1 MVYSLKTFANGIN
14 VGTTA
19 GKVHLG
25 ADSGKLK
32 LTSGGE
38 STLIQPGAGIVGDG
52 GVQIVANTSVL
63 PFPVSGVT
71 NGALYFASAN
81 NALFLKSGSG
91 WYKIATV
98 NQAPSIT
105 LSSST
110 ATITGDNLTLDFT
123 YTKVDPDGM
132 TPTVTLANSGIA
144 TTDVCTITHTT
155 SNNHV
160 RAVFDGTTELSD
172 VTITLT
178 VSDGISTGV
187 GTMTISTSYST
198 LIAES
203 ENTIMTLKAVGN
215 NLQNWSPT
223 DSSDSGH
230 TVNLVG
236 VQFGSQMQAMSP
248 YSTGGWSAS
257 FGGQSLYKGYKNT
270 TRNGTYGSPN
280 TSYNYGDGTTDF
292 YARMPQLIKWSSDY
306 WPPTST
312 NNIRFSTG
320 TPSGNANDWTMECW
334 VYTTRMSQNDGS
346 NRYII
351 DMRGDSNNN
360 NAPVLYQDGSG
371 QFTHYIGGLYG
382 TTYLTNLEQA
392 QPHKWYHLAVE
403 RYGTTTT
410 LYVNGSPV
418 DSHTTSY
425 EIDIS
430 ASSSNPMVIG
440 YNRGATTQAWT
451 GLVSDMR
458 FTRKQAI
465 YKGKFTPPT
474 EALTATA
481 NTAMLTCNKPYAI
494 GLSDGDGTNA
504 TDILVGSNANFLP
517 FSPYQHT
524 APHDKDAQVGSSGNG
539 GKYQIPASSDFNFGY
554 LGGGST
560 TQPIC
565 IELWYWQDSPS
576 HVAFTL
582 LDTRNTSSNS
592 PSGAQ
597 GIVIHR
603 KSDSKLYVS
612 YGAYGSTSVT
622 DFLSDSNPMVNGQW
636 THVAVTV
643 NAAGTWNL
651 YVNGNSRASSTTVL
665 WHGGT
670 GPITLNHR
678 HDGGG
683 HGGSTGLGQVR
694 IVKGDPVYRN
704 VFQVPN
710 GPLTK
715 TGGTYKTTKRPN
727 NGSASAANNNITASH
742 TKLLLNWNN
751 YKWYD
756 ASGGIPMWGEEPSN
770 SVGMGPVTS
779 TTQQKFSTPSV
790 KFNGTDEAIDFA
802 NGYLA
807 KVMSGAHWR
816 EDITIEGWAYH
827 DNATVAADAN
837 GFDRGFFNLGAAGGT
852 TNVNHDKLYIDHSRG
867 NKISYYHGGKAS
879 GADASNSGGSAWT
892 LDHGG
897 SAFTGQTWHHI
908 ALVRKQGDMVKIYID
923 GEPSGYAKHQGEI
936 GGWGYK
942 YLGSAGY
949 ETSGGYKWSGPW
961 LGYLSQWR
969 WTKGLG
975 RYPFEPKKETL
986 TTTTSFQQ
994 GITCNASNVKLL
1006 AATTND
1012 PTHDASGVGATLSV
1026 NNSMTASTF
1035 APRGDMYSL
1044 LGNASGATSDAQ
1056 KTVDTPSSTSN
1067 YQIGTGQF
1075 TLECWV
1081 CIVLA
1086 GSGFSNVSSPI
1097 ISAMES
1103 SSSANLQLKYNHSYY
1118 SLEGTGSGVSF
1129 GGSSNTETD
1138 FRMKS
1143 HWQDYGGATYDY
1155 GGSQKPHWRH
1165 IAISR
1170 DASKIYAF
1178 VDGNCIYRATHSTNI
1193 ANDRF
1198 RIGGNGSTGIYGY
1211 ISNVR
1216 FVKGQCLY
1224 KEAFTPATALMP
1236 GI

>member
-1 MVYSLKTFANGIN
+1 MVYSLKYFANGIN

-32 LTSGGE
+32 LTSGGS

-52 GVQIVANTSVL
+52 GVTIVANTSVL
-63 PFPVSGVT
+63 PFPVGSVT
-71 NGALYFASAN
+71 NGALYFASGN

-160 RAVFDGTTELSD
+160 RAVFDGETELSD

-198 LIAES
+198 LVSES
-203 ENTIMTLKAVGN
+203 ENVIYTMKNVGN
-215 NLQNWSPT
+215 NGQNFTIS
-223 DSSDSGH
+223 DSSDSNH
-230 TVNLVG
+230 TVSHVG
-236 VQFGSQMQAMSP
+236 TSWGPQQQQTISP
-248 YSTGGWSAS
+248 YSINGWSAS
-257 FGGQSLYKGYKNT
+257 FGGYSLNKGYNS
-270 TRNGTYGSPN
+270 GSYSGGFHV
-280 TSYNYGDGTTDF
+280 TL
-292 YARMPQLIKWSSDY
+292 PQKIIWSSDY

-320 TPSGNANDWTMECW
+320 TPSGNANDFTLECW
-334 VYTTRMSQNDGS
+334 VYTTRQSLNMGS
-346 NRYII
+346 SRYII
-351 DMRGDSNNN
+351 DMRGDSNSGKGP
-360 NAPVLYQDGSG
+360 AIYQDGSG
-371 QFTHYIGGLYG
+371 KFTAWVGGYYSES
-382 TTYLTNLEQA
+382 TSWIQDVSQA
-392 QPHKWYHLAVE
+392 QPHKWYHLCYE
-403 RYGTTTT
+403 RYGTATTF
-410 LYVNGSPV
+410 YVNGSPV
-418 DSHTTSY
+418 GTIANSSY
-425 EIDIS
+425 ELDIS
-430 ASSSNPMVIG
+430 ASSSSPMIIG
-440 YNRGATTQAWT
+440 YNRGATTQTWT
-451 GLVSDMR
+451 GLVHDVR

-465 YKGKFTPPT
+465 YKGKFIPPT
-474 EALTATA
+474 EPLTATA
-481 NTAMLTCNKPYAI
+481 NTALLTCNKPYAV

-504 TDILVGSNANFLP
+504 TDILVGSNANFVP
-517 FSPYQHT
+517 FSPYKHS
-524 APHDKDAQVGSSGNG
+524 APHDKDAQCGSTGYG
-539 GKYQIPASSDFNFGY
+539 GKYQIPASSDFTWGY

-565 IELWYWQDSPS
+565 IELWFWANSPS
-576 HVAFTL
+576 NVAHTL

-603 KSDSKLYVS
+603 KNDNKLYVS
-612 YGAYGSTSVT
+612 YGAYGSTSIT
-622 DFLSDSNPMVNGQW
+622 DFLSDSNAMNSAQW

-651 YVNGNSRASSTTVL
+651 YVNGNSRSSSSTTV

-678 HDGGG
+678 HDGTG
-683 HGGSTGLGQVR
+683 HGGTVALGQVR

-715 TGGTYKTTKRPN
+715 TGGGYKTTKRPN
-727 NGSASAANNNITASH
+727 NGAASAANNSITASH

-751 YKWYD
+751 YKMYD
-756 ASGGIPMWGEEPSN
+756 TTGGWSQWGEETSYSN
-770 SVGMGPVTS
+770 GMGPRTS
-779 TTQQKFSTPSV
+779 TTVQKFSTPSL
-790 KFNGTDEAIDFA
+790 KFNGTDETMTSY
-802 NGYLA
+802 NTYLA
-807 KVMSGAHWR
+807 KVMQTAHWR

-837 GFDRGFFNLGAAGGT
+837 GFDRGFFNLGASGT
-852 TNVNHDKLYIDHSRG
+852 QSVWDVVYIDHSRG
-867 NKISYYHGGKAS
+867 NKISYYHGGHSS
-879 GADASNSGGSAWT
+879 GSDASTSGGSALT
-892 LDHGG
+892 LDHSG

-908 ALVRKQGDMVKIYID
+908 ALVRKQGDHVKIFID
-923 GEPSGYAKHQGEI
+923 GESSGYLEHQGEI
-936 GGWGYK
+936 GGWGWK
-942 YLGSAGY
+942 FFGSSGY
-949 ETSGGYKWSGPW
+949 TTTGGYKWTGPW

-969 WTKGLG
+969 WTKGEG
-975 RYPFEPKKETL
+975 RYPFEPKRETL

-1006 AATTND
+1006 AGTTATATQD
-1012 PTHDASGVGATLSV
+1012 VSGVGATLTV
-1026 NNSMTASTF
+1026 NNGMTASTF

-1044 LGNASGATSDAQ
+1044 LGNAHRAASDAQ
-1056 KTVDTPSSTSN
+1056 KTIDTPASVSN

-1081 CIVLA
+1081 CILQA
-1086 GSGFSNVSSPI
+1086 TTGYTNVSCPI
-1097 ISAMES
+1097 LSAMES
-1103 SSSANLQLKYNHSYY
+1103 SSSANLQLKFNVTHY
-1118 SLEGTGSGVSF
+1118 SFEVTGSGVST
-1129 GGSSNTETD
+1129 GSSSNAETNN
-1138 FRMKS
+1138 RMKS
-1143 HWQDYGGATYDY
+1143 HWDNYGGLT
-1155 GGSQKPHWRH
+1155 GGGNQMPHWRH
-1165 IAISR
+1165 VAVSR
-1170 DASKIYAF
+1170 DASNIYVF
-1178 VDGNCIYRATHSTNI
+1178 VDGNCVHSAAHSTNI

-1198 RIGGNGSTGIYGY
+1198 RIGGNGSAGIYGH

-1224 KEAFTPATALMP
+1224 KKDFSVATALMP

>member
-1 MVYSLKTFANGIN
+1 MVYSLKYFANGIN

-32 LTSGGE
+32 LTSGGS
-38 STLIQPGAGIVGDG
+38 STLIEPGAGIAGDG
-52 GVQIVANTSVL
+52 GVTIVANTSVL
-63 PFPVSGVT
+63 PFPVGSVT
-71 NGALYFASAN
+71 NGALYFASGN

-98 NQAPSIT
+98 NQDPSIT

-123 YTKVDPDGM
+123 YTKTDPDGI

-198 LIAES
+198 LVDES
-203 ENTIMTLKAVGN
+203 ENVIYTMKNVGN
-215 NLQNWSPT
+215 NGQNFTIS
-223 DSSDSGH
+223 DSSDSNH
-230 TVNLVG
+230 TVSHVG
-236 VQFGSQMQAMSP
+236 TSWGPQQQQTISP
-248 YSTGGWSAS
+248 YSINGWSAS
-257 FGGQSLYKGYKNT
+257 FGGYSYNKGY
-270 TRNGTYGSPN
+270 
-280 TSYNYGDGTTDF
+280 TSSSYSGGAFHTSV
-292 YARMPQLIKWSSDY
+292 PQMIKWSSDY

-320 TPSGNANDWTMECW
+320 TPSGNANDFTLECW
-334 VYTTRMSQNDGS
+334 VYTTRQSLNMGS

-351 DMRGDSNNN
+351 DMRGDSNSGKGP
-360 NAPVLYQDGSG
+360 AIYQDGSG
-371 QFTHYIGGLYG
+371 KFTAFVGGYYG
-382 TTYLTNLEQA
+382 NPDGTSSLVQDLSQA
-392 QPHKWYHLAVE
+392 QPHKWYHLAYE
-403 RYGTTTT
+403 RYGTTTNF
-410 LYVNGSPV
+410 YVNGAPV
-418 DSHTTSY
+418 GTSTTSSY
-425 EIDIS
+425 ELDIS
-430 ASSSNPMVIG
+430 ASSSNPMIIG
-440 YNRGATTQAWT
+440 YNRGATTQTWT
-451 GLVSDMR
+451 GLVHDVR

-465 YKGKFTPPT
+465 YKGKFIPPT
-474 EALTATA
+474 EPLTATA
-481 NTAMLTCNKPYAI
+481 NTALLTCNKPYAV

-504 TDILVGSNANFLP
+504 TDILVGSNANFVP
-517 FSPYQHT
+517 FSPYKHS
-524 APHDKDAQVGSSGNG
+524 APHDKDAQTGSTGYG
-539 GKYQIPASSDFNFGY
+539 GKYQIPASSDFTWGY

-565 IELWYWQDSPS
+565 IELWFWANSPS
-576 HVAFTL
+576 NVAHTI

-592 PSGAQ
+592 PNGAQ

-603 KSDSKLYVS
+603 KTDNKLYVS
-612 YGAYGSTSVT
+612 YGAYGSTSIT
-622 DFLSDSNPMVNGQW
+622 DFLSDSNAMNSAQW
-636 THVAVTV
+636 THVAVRC

-651 YVNGNSRASSTTVL
+651 YVNGNSRASSTTTV

-678 HDGGG
+678 HDGTG
-683 HGGSTGLGQVR
+683 HGGSVALGQVR

-715 TGGTYKTTKRPN
+715 TGGGYKTTKRPN
-727 NGSASAANNNITASH
+727 SGAASAANNSITASH

-751 YKWYD
+751 YKMYD
-756 ASGGIPMWGEEPSN
+756 TTGGWSHWGEETSYSN
-770 SVGMGPVTS
+770 GMGPRTS
-779 TTQQKFSTPSV
+779 TTVQKFSTPSL
-790 KFNGTDEAIDFA
+790 KFNGTDETMTSY
-802 NGYLA
+802 NTYLA
-807 KVMSGAHWR
+807 KVMQTAHWR

-827 DNATVAADAN
+827 DNASVSADAN
-837 GFDRGFFNLGAAGGT
+837 GYDRGFFNLGASGT
-852 TNVNHDKLYIDHSRG
+852 AANHDVFYIDHSRG
-867 NKISYYHGGKAS
+867 NKISYYHGGTAS
-879 GADASNSGGSAWT
+879 GSSASTSGGSALT
-892 LDHGG
+892 LDHSG

-908 ALVRKQGDMVKIYID
+908 ALVRKQGDHVKIFID
-923 GEPSGYAKHQGEI
+923 GESSGYLEHQGEI
-936 GGWGYK
+936 GGWGWK
-942 YLGSAGY
+942 FFGSSGY
-949 ETSGGYKWSGPW
+949 TTTGGYKWTGPW

-969 WTKGLG
+969 WTKGKG
-975 RYPFEPKKETL
+975 RYPFEPKRETL

-994 GITCNASNVKLL
+994 GITCTASNVKLL
-1006 AATTND
+1006 AGTTATATQD
-1012 PTHDASGVGATLSV
+1012 VSSVGATLTV
-1026 NNSMTASTF
+1026 NNGMTASTF

-1044 LGNASGATSDAQ
+1044 LGNANKAASDAQ
-1056 KTVDTPSSTSN
+1056 KTIDTPSSTTN

-1081 CIVLA
+1081 CILQA
-1086 GSGFSNVSSPI
+1086 TTGNTNVSCPI
-1097 ISAMES
+1097 LSAMES
-1103 SSSANLQLKYNHSYY
+1103 SSSANLQLKYNVTHHSF
-1118 SLEGTGSGVSF
+1118 EVTGSGVST
-1129 GGSSNTETD
+1129 GGSSNAETNNR
-1138 FRMKS
+1138 FKS
-1143 HWQDYGGATYDY
+1143 HWANDGGLTS
-1155 GGSQKPHWRH
+1155 GGSQMPHWRH
-1165 IAISR
+1165 LAVSR
-1170 DASKIYAF
+1170 DASNIYVF
-1178 VDGNCIYRATHSTNI
+1178 VDGNCVHSAAHSTNI

-1198 RIGGNGSTGIYGY
+1198 RIGGNGSAGIYGH

-1224 KEAFTPATALMP
+1224 KKDFSVATALMP